1 MVKAPV
7 WSALAAWVALVI
19 SVANLW
25 YSVVRVWWRERKAS
39 PSARLDLFDY
49 HNKSGWH
56 EEVRVVV
63 TNHGPADMKK
73 VEVQLFDDDGT
84 SLELGD
90 PSVSALWPRMPLGW
104 LHPEESLYLTLNR
117 SLGTRDPRAALIRWD
132 DGRRSQ
138 QSRWVW
144 LSYRRVTCPPGN

>member
-1 MVKAPV
+1 MKAPV
-7 WSALAAWVALVI
+7 WSALAAWVALGI
-19 SVANLW
+19 SIANLW
-25 YSVVRVWWRERKAS
+25 YSVIRLWWRERKAT

-73 VEVQLFDDDGT
+73 VEVQLFDGDGT
-84 SLELGD
+84 SLEVRE
-90 PSVSALWPRMPLGW
+90 PSISVLWPKMPLGL
-104 LHPEESLYLTLNR
+104 LHPGDALYLTLNL
-117 SLGTRDPRAALIRWD
+117 SGATRDPKAALIRWE

-138 QSRWVW
+138 QSRWIW
-144 LSYRRVTCPPGN
+144 LSYHRVT